1 MAGDPSFG
9 IENCHSSLPETHPE
23 GTVGA
28 CPSVKE
34 GEIMLVLKKE
44 LVGREFHVVHK
55 CGHGTVAGKLT
66 NM

>member
-1 MAGDPSFG
+1 
-9 IENCHSSLPETHPE
+9 
-23 GTVGA
+23 
-28 CPSVKE
+28 
-34 GEIMLVLKKE
+34 MLVLKKE